1 MQSIKAI
8 PSQPPHPSIMA
19 DGSNK
24 VKNNS
29 ILVFFRKCRLC
40 GAPGTSLSITFS
52 RNIERTQ
59 THTAARWVGATLCSD
74 TQTRS
79 QILSHSRTIHKT
91 TPKLNSGHRTELCWA
106 RECSSYPGI
115 QQRLKSTQ
123 ANNAEDGGEQDQS
136 WPLET
141 FQGTLTRE
149 PSHTPANSDS
159 WTFNLIIRYW
169 ENEHDPCESA
179 RVLDRQPVRTF
190 PMSLSSCEAPPQ
202 GQDQSPTQLSQ
213 DPVNQQYRMNFTA
226 CVKITSDLEDLRPS
240 ACV

>member
-1 MQSIKAI
+1 MRQG
-8 PSQPPHPSIMA
+8 PVCP
-19 DGSNK
+19 
-24 VKNNS
+24 
-29 ILVFFRKCRLC
+29 
-40 GAPGTSLSITFS
+40 
-52 RNIERTQ
+52 
-59 THTAARWVGATLCSD
+59 
-74 TQTRS
+74 
-79 QILSHSRTIHKT
+79 SHSAEISNAHKHTQLHDGWEPLYAVIHKQGAKYWVTLVQYTKT